1 MFETFEFTV
10 IDLSI
15 LIGYLVLSKLIP
27 LWLTRKKKSSSSG
40 YFLGG
45 KSFTWPMIGF
55 SLFATNMSGS
65 SFVGLAGAGYASG
78 IAVYSY
84 EWMAA
89 IILVFFI
96 FFLLPFYLRSGIFTM
111 PEFLEKRYDH
121 RVRRIFSVILIFFA
135 VFLSSAGALY
145 AGALVALILFP
156 GTPLWVGVL
165 VLALLAGVL
174 SIFGGLKAVVISDTI
189 QAVVLFIGGA
199 IVFYY
204 AMDAIP
210 SWEALEAAAPEGALH
225 IIQPAD
231 DPDLPWPGLFTG
243 LLFIGIYF
251 WATDQAMVQR
261 VLGAKNINHGRFGA
275 IFAGF
280 LKLPILFI
288 MVLPGVIAILL
299 YPDLQTPDLVFP
311 TLVADLIPVGLKG
324 VILAALV
331 AAITSSVDSVLNST
345 STLVTMD
352 FVKPFWPESS
362 DKTLVNVGRITTLIV
377 MIIAVLWAPQIQ
389 NFPSLWDYF
398 QSTLAYTTPPIVA
411 LFIGGIFWKGAN
423 KQGAFASLIL
433 SLILGIMGFAA
444 VEVMGLFYIH
454 FLYSAAI
461 MLAFSFMVLIIG
473 SKLGKADAPEKTEG
487 MIWTKQLWLEESKEL
502 KNVPIWN
509 NYRYWSILLIATT
522 AVIVGWFW

>member
-1 MFETFEFTV
+1 MFETFEFT
-10 IDLSI
+10 ILDLSI
-15 LIGYLVLSKLIP
+15 LIGYLLLSKFVP
-27 LWLTRKKKSSSSG
+27 LWITRKKKSSSSG

-65 SFVGLAGAGYASG
+65 SFVGLAGAGYAGG

-89 IILVFFI
+89 IILVFFV
-96 FFLLPFYLRSGIFTM
+96 FFILPFYIKSGVFTM
-111 PEFLEKRYDH
+111 PEFLERRYDH

-135 VFLSSAGALY
+135 IFLGSAGALY

-174 SIFGGLKAVVISDTI
+174 SIFGGLSAVVISDTI

-199 IVFYY
+199 IVFYF
-204 AMDAIP
+204 AMEAIP

-261 VLGAKNINHGRFGA
+261 VLGAKNMSHGRLGA

-288 MVLPGVIAILL
+288 MVLPGVIAIVL

-352 FVKPFWPESS
+352 FVKPFRPNAS
-362 DKTLVNVGRITTLIV
+362 DKMLVKVGRITTFTV
-377 MIIAVLWAPQIQ
+377 MVIAVLWAPQIQ

-411 LFIGGIFWKGAN
+411 LFIGGIFWRGAN
-423 KQGAFASLIL
+423 RHGAFASLIL

-444 VEVMGLFYIH
+444 VEVVGLFYIH
-454 FLYSAAI
+454 FLYAAAI
-461 MLAFSFMVLIIG
+461 MLVFSIIVLVVG
-473 SKLGKADAPEKTEG
+473 SNLSKADAPEKTEG
-487 MIWTKQLWLEESKEL
+487 LIWTKKLWQEETEEL
-502 KNVPIWN
+502 KTVPIYK
-509 NYRYWSILLIATT
+509 NYRYWSVLLIATT